1 MCWEFFLFSPF
12 PYCFYLSAAGSSVG
26 FASRGARASQQCGV
40 RRHASTVWRRWRTQR
55 GARSANVGGGGC
67 SSSASQRGF
76 GCGPPGGATPSPDSS
91 PCHTKQAPESKLG
104 GRPAPGSVAAQR
116 EQVHTDQW
124 RAPLVWTASCAGAIA
139 AVGCKS
145 YGCQFL

>member
-1 MCWEFFLFSPF
+1 MRWEFFLFFLFLLAFTFLLQDLVWAS
-12 PYCFYLSAAGSSVG
+12 GSSVG
-26 FASRGARASQQCGV
+26 FAVRGARASQQRGV
-40 RRHASTVWRRWRTQR
+40 RRHAGTVWRRWRTRR

-91 PCHTKQAPESKLG
+91 LCHTKQAPESKLG
-104 GRPAPGSVAAQR
+104 GRPAPGSIATQR

-124 RAPLVWTASCAGAIA
+124 RARWFGLQVALA
-139 AVGCKS
+139 
-145 YGCQFL
+145 L